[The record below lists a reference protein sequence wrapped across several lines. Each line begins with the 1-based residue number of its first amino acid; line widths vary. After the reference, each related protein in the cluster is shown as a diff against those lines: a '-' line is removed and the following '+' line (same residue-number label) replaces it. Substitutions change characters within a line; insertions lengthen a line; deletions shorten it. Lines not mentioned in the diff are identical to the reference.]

1 MDKDKEDTKK
11 EEEPKEDKQEK
22 ATDKLE
28 SETPKEDFSYEKTS
42 KRLSS
47 IEEKLGKMTEAFENF
62 IESGGVVR
70 EGDVDN
76 TSLPDEDGDDTV
88 EANLEKDWK
97 DMDFSL

>member
-1 MDKDKEDTKK
+1 MSKEAEDTKK

-70 EGDVDN
+70 ETATD
-76 TSLPDEDGDDTV
+76 TTMPDEDGDSSVDSD
-88 EANLEKDWK
+88 LEKDWSK
-97 DMDFSL
+97 MDFSIK